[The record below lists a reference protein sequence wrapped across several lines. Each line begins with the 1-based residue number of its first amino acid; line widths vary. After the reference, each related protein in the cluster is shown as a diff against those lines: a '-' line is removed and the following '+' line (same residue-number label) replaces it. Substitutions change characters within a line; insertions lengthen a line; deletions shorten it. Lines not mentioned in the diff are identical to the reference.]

1 MGESSASRIFSTFRS
16 VFFRHGFCNDHAVS
30 RLNFPS
36 YRLLRQI
43 INSCI
48 IRACHLIFCLKQD
61 EMTKIDN
68 HSKEY
73 ESKKID
79 NPEHFSILLSSYH
92 SKFRFG
98 KSFLP
103 SSLRLLSSF
112 RLFLSLLI
120 DHVLRILL
128 FPFSASFLFA
138 IFSTHL
144 LPPTPFPVVL
154 RFPRLPPFL
163 PHLPYPG

>member
-16 VFFRHGFCNDHAVS
+16 VFFRHGFCNDHAVN

-48 IRACHLIFCLKQD
+48 IRACHLIFRLKED
-61 EMTKIDN
+61 EMAKIDN

-73 ESKKID
+73 EGKEID
-79 NPEHFSILLSSYH
+79 NPEHFSILLSFYH
-92 SKFRFG
+92 GKFRFG
-98 KSFLP
+98 KSFFP

-112 RLFLSLLI
+112 GLFLSLLI
-120 DHVLRILL
+120 DLVLRILL
-128 FPFSASFLFA
+128 SPFSASFLFA
-138 IFSTHL
+138 IFSMHL

-154 RFPRLPPFL
+154 RFPRLPPFP
-163 PHLPYPG
+163 PHLLVPE